1 MTQSTRVGSPGSQ
14 FNGLGWEHGGEGG
27 MVLKRM
33 IQLGTAAALITY
45 FARQVHSY
53 SRQLIISND
62 QRWNL
67 PSGYRSILKQ
77 DLKNINFI

>member
-33 IQLGTAAALITY
+33 IQLGTAAAL
-45 FARQVHSY
+45 H
-53 SRQLIISND
+53 
-62 QRWNL
+62 
-67 PSGYRSILKQ
+67 ILQGKRTVTV
-77 DLKNINFI
+77 DS